1 MIIILTDKSAI
12 MQVFGGLMRQPDFL
26 SDKMAYNLTPDDFD
40 TTFERYIF
48 TAIYNLYQN
57 GALNISVVDIDNYL
71 IKHEAAYAT
80 FEKARGVEYLQDC
93 YDMAQLENFQYYYN
107 RVKKFNALKDLK
119 KLGYNIDGIYC
130 DDLVNPNAEK
140 INNKFETLSLNGIFD
155 LIKGELNKI
164 ENRYTIQEGIVEAPA
179 AFNIEKLI
187 DTLGVNPDIG
197 PNLQGHIFN
206 TLTRGA
212 RRGKLY
218 LRSASSG
225 SGKTRL
231 SVGDACYLAY
241 PIRFD
246 SEQNKWVHCGGT
258 EKVLFVVTEQSVD
271 EIQTMILAY
280 LTNINEEIILF
291 GKYDKEQKERLA
303 IAAEIMHHFEKNFF
317 IVKISDPNISSLK
330 AIVRKYYIQYD
341 IENLFYDYIFSSP
354 ALLNEFRDLK
364 IREDVALRL
373 LSTAL
378 KDLATELN
386 LFVMSSTQ
394 LNSEGDDTNKPIKNE
409 SAIRGS
415 RAIIDKID
423 IGCVA
428 QAVTDDDLKILSGV
442 IQNYGFTPNLVIDL
456 YKSRR
461 NRYKNVKIWCLAD
474 LGTCRKI
481 DLFLTDSRFNEV
493 DGFEPVIFMFTEE
506 SYEWLNLIYK
516 FNKVEIEQSAPEP
529 ALDDWD
535 RLI

>member
-1 MIIILTDKSAI
+1 
-12 MQVFGGLMRQPDFL
+12 MQVFGGLMRQPDLL

-40 TTFERYIF
+40 TTFERYVF

-57 GALNISVVDIDNYL
+57 GALSIGVIDIDNYL
-71 IKHEAAYAT
+71 LKHDTAHLI
-80 FEKARGVEYLQDC
+80 FEKARGIEYLQDC
-93 YDMAQLENFQYYYN
+93 FDMSQLDNFGYYYN
-107 RVKKFNALKDLK
+107 RMKKFNALKDLK
-119 KLGYNIDGIYC
+119 KLGYDIDTIYC

-140 INNKFETLSLNGIFD
+140 INHKFETLSLNNIFD
-155 LIKGELNKI
+155 LIKGELNKV
-164 ENRYTIQEGIVEAPA
+164 ENRYTIQEGIVEASA

-197 PNLQGHIFN
+197 PNLQGHIFT

-212 RRGKLY
+212 RKGKFY
-218 LRSASSG
+218 LRSGSSG
-225 SGKTRL
+225 MGKSRL
-231 SVGDACYLAY
+231 AVGDACYLAY

-246 SEQNKWVHCGGT
+246 SEQNKWVHQGGN
-258 EKVLFVVTEQSVD
+258 EKILFVVTEQSID

-280 LTNINEEIILF
+280 LTDINEEIILY
-291 GKYDKEQKERLA
+291 GKYNQEQKERLA
-303 IAAEIMHHFEKNFF
+303 IATEIMRHFEKNFF
-317 IVKISDPNISSLK
+317 LVKISDPDISSVK
-330 AIVRKYYIQYD
+330 SIVRKYYIQHD

-386 LFVMSSTQ
+386 IFVMSSTQ
-394 LNSEGDDTNKPIKNE
+394 LNSEGDDPNKPIKNE

-423 IGCVA
+423 IGCIA
-428 QAVTDDDLKILSGV
+428 QSATDGDLKILDS
-442 IQNYGFTPNLVIDL
+442 IIKNYGFTPNLVTDL

-461 NRYKNVKIWCLAD
+461 NKYKNVKIWSLVD

-481 DLFLTDSRFNEV
+481 DLFLTDSRFKEV
-493 DGFEPVIFMFTEE
+493 EGFEPIVFMFTEE
-506 SYEWLNLIYK
+506 SYEWLNLVYK
-516 FNKVEIEQSAPEP
+516 FNKVEIPSIENESSD
-529 ALDDWD
+529 DDWEN
-535 RLI
+535 LL